1 MSKNKGVKQ
10 QNFVA
15 KYARQF
21 NKAAVHED
29 KTKYNRKRKHRKNT
43 DYDAFFMLDK
53 PLSVS
58 L

>member
-1 MSKNKGVKQ
+1 MSKKKGVKQ

-29 KTKYNRKRKHRKNT
+29 KTKYTRKRKHRKNT
-43 DYDAFFMLDK
+43 EYDAFFMLDR
-53 PLSVS
+53 SVINC

>member
-1 MSKNKGVKQ
+1 MSKKKGVKQ

-43 DYDAFFMLDK
+43 DYDAFFMVDM
-53 PLSVS
+53 SIMSS

>member
-1 MSKNKGVKQ
+1 MSKKKGVKQ

-21 NKAAVHED
+21 NKAAVHQD
-29 KTKYNRKRKHRKNT
+29 QTKYNRKRKHRNHT

-53 PLSVS
+53 SVMFS